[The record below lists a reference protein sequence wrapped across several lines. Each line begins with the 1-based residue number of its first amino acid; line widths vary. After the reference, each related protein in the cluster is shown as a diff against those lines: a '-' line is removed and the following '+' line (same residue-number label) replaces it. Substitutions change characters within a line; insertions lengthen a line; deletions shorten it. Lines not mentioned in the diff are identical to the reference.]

1 MRSEAQRRIRPYRGH
16 MTPRVAAKLTIYEPE
31 VIELDPSGPKPALA
45 QRTLSPPRARELR
58 VVEGGEHLA
67 PARRRR
73 DGLRRLLL
81 CGADVFAAAA
91 ALVLVLTVLGDNQ
104 LKLLTLAGTPVVV
117 VLFKMAGL
125 YDREQLRLLRSTLDE
140 APTLL
145 QVAGLYTLAIA
156 ILQPH
161 VLSWHLWGGQIAAL
175 WVTSFIA
182 IMAART
188 SARWLAGRASAVERC
203 LVIGDSALAL
213 RIREKLSS
221 SGARAVV
228 TATLPLEGNEI
239 DRLEGPDGV
248 RRLVDEL
255 RGDRI
260 IIALAPS
267 EKAGVTELIR
277 LAKSAGVQV
286 SLLPRMLE
294 VVGSA
299 VEFED
304 IDGMMMLG
312 VRPFG
317 LSRSSRLLKRV
328 FDLVAT
334 SIGLVIA
341 GPVLAVVAAAVRL
354 DSRGPIFF
362 RQIRVG
368 RDGQTFRIFK
378 FRSMVVD
385 AEEQKEQLRAL
396 SEVGDGM
403 FKISRDPRVTR
414 VGSVLRRTSL
424 DELLQLF
431 NVLKGEMSLVG
442 PRPLVTDEDVLVR
455 GLDRSRLHLT
465 PGMTGP
471 WQVLG
476 SRVPMQEMV
485 GLDYVYVANWSL
497 WLDVR
502 LLIQTAR
509 HVLRR
514 GNV

>member
-1 MRSEAQRRIRPYRGH
+1 MTSGLAARVTIHDPAVIGDDSEAQ
-16 MTPRVAAKLTIYEPE
+16 A
-31 VIELDPSGPKPALA
+31 ALA
-45 QRTLSPPRARELR
+45 QRTLNSPRPRMLR
-58 VVEGGEHLA
+58 IIEEGERLA
-67 PARRRR
+67 TARRRR
-73 DGLRRLLL
+73 GELSRLLL

-91 ALVLVLTVLGDNQ
+91 AMVLVLTVLGDN
-104 LKLLTLAGTPVVV
+104 LKLVTLAGTPVVV
-117 VLFKMAGL
+117 LFFKVAGL
-125 YDREQLRLLRSTLDE
+125 YDREQLRMLRSTLDE
-140 APTLL
+140 APALV
-145 QVAGLYTLAIA
+145 QVAGLYTLTIA

-161 VLSWHLWGGQIAAL
+161 VVVGHLWGGQIAAL
-175 WVTSFIA
+175 WLTSFIA
-182 IMAART
+182 IMGFRV
-188 SARWLAGRASAVERC
+188 SARWVAGRASAIERC
-203 LVIGDSALAL
+203 LVIGDAALAR

-221 SGARAVV
+221 SRARAVV
-228 TATLPLEGNEI
+228 AATLPLEAGEI
-239 DRLEGPDGV
+239 HRLEGPDGV
-248 RRLVDEL
+248 RRLVDQL
-255 RGDRI
+255 RVDRI
-260 IIALAPS
+260 IIAPAPS
-267 EKAGVTELIR
+267 DPGGVAELIR

-294 VVGSA
+294 VLGSA
-299 VEFED
+299 VEIED

-328 FDLVAT
+328 FDLVVT

-362 RQIRVG
+362 RQVRVG

-378 FRSMVVD
+378 FRSMVVN
-385 AEEQKEQLRAL
+385 AEEQIDQLRAL
-396 SEVGDGM
+396 SEVGEGM

-414 VGSVLRRTSL
+414 VGAFLRRTSL
-424 DELLQLF
+424 DELPQLF

-442 PRPLVTDEDVLVR
+442 PRPLVTEEDVLIR

-497 WLDVR
+497 WLDLK
-502 LLIQTAR
+502 LLMHTAR
-509 HVLRR
+509 HVLRG

>member
-1 MRSEAQRRIRPYRGH
+1 
-16 MTPRVAAKLTIYEPE
+16 MTSGLAAKLTIHEPE
-31 VIELDPSGPKPALA
+31 ALVGAPEAEVVVA
-45 QRTLSPPRARELR
+45 QRALTAPGSRRLR
-58 VVEGGEHLA
+58 IVEGGERSA
-67 PARRRR
+67 TARRRA

-81 CGADVFAAAA
+81 CGADVFAAGG
-91 ALVLVLTVLGDNQ
+91 ALVLVLTVFGENR
-104 LKLLTLAGTPVVV
+104 LKFVTLAGTPVIVL
-117 VLFKMAGL
+117 LFKIAGL

-140 APTLL
+140 APALV
-145 QVAGLYTLAIA
+145 QVAGLYALSIA

-161 VLSWHLWGGQIAAL
+161 VVAGHLWGGQIAAL
-175 WVTSFIA
+175 WLTSFMA
-182 IMAART
+182 ILIGRV
-188 SARWLAGRASAVERC
+188 SARWVSGRASAMERC
-203 LVIGDSALAL
+203 LVIGDVSLAR

-228 TATLPLEGNEI
+228 AATLPLAANEI
-239 DRLEGPDGV
+239 DRLEGPEGV
-248 RRLVDEL
+248 RSLVDEL
-255 RGDRI
+255 RVDRI
-260 IIALAPS
+260 IIAPGPS
-267 EKAGVTELIR
+267 EPTGVTELVR

-304 IDGMMMLG
+304 IDGMMLLG

-328 FDLVAT
+328 FDLVAA
-334 SIGLVIA
+334 SLGLVIA
-341 GPVLAVVAAAVRL
+341 GPVMAIIAAAIRL

-362 RQIRVG
+362 RQVRVG
-368 RDGQTFRIFK
+368 RDAETFRIFK
-378 FRSMVVD
+378 FRSMVVN

-396 SEVGDGM
+396 SEVGEGM

-414 VGSVLRRTSL
+414 VGDFLRRTSL
-424 DELLQLF
+424 DELPQLF

-442 PRPLVTDEDVLVR
+442 PRPLVTDEDALVC

-485 GLDYVYVANWSL
+485 GLDYIYVANWSL
-497 WLDVR
+497 WLDLK
-502 LLIQTAR
+502 LLIHTVR

>member
-1 MRSEAQRRIRPYRGH
+1 MTSGLAAKVTIHDPDVIGVDPEAQ
-16 MTPRVAAKLTIYEPE
+16 A
-31 VIELDPSGPKPALA
+31 ALA
-45 QRTLSPPRARELR
+45 QRALSAPRPWMLR
-58 VVEGGEHLA
+58 IIEGGERVA
-67 PARRRR
+67 TARRRR

-91 ALVLVLTVLGDNQ
+91 AMVLVLAVLGDN
-104 LKLLTLAGTPVVV
+104 LKLVTLAGTPVVV
-117 VLFKMAGL
+117 LFFKVAGL

-140 APTLL
+140 APAVV
-145 QVAGLYTLAIA
+145 QVAGLYTLTIA

-161 VLSWHLWGGQIAAL
+161 VVAGHLWGSQIAAL
-175 WVTSFIA
+175 WLTSFIA
-182 IMAART
+182 IMGARV
-188 SARWLAGRASAVERC
+188 SARWVAGRASAIERC
-203 LVIGDSALAL
+203 LVIGDAALAH

-221 SGARAVV
+221 SRARAVV
-228 TATLPLEGNEI
+228 AATLPLEASEI

-255 RGDRI
+255 RVDRI
-260 IIALAPS
+260 IIAPAPS
-267 EKAGVTELIR
+267 DPAGVTELIR

-294 VVGSA
+294 VLGSA
-299 VEFED
+299 VEVED

-328 FDLVAT
+328 FDLVIT

-341 GPVLAVVAAAVRL
+341 GPVLAVAAAAIRL

-362 RQIRVG
+362 RQVRVG
-368 RDGQTFRIFK
+368 RDGKTFRIFK
-378 FRSMVVD
+378 FRSMVVN

-396 SEVGDGM
+396 SEVGEGM

-414 VGSVLRRTSL
+414 VGAFLRRTSL
-424 DELLQLF
+424 DELPQLL

-442 PRPLVTDEDVLVR
+442 PRPLVTDEDVLIS

-497 WLDVR
+497 WLDLK
-502 LLIQTAR
+502 LLMHTAR
-509 HVLRR
+509 HVLRG

>member
-1 MRSEAQRRIRPYRGH
+1 MFARGTE
-16 MTPRVAAKLTIYEPE
+16 MTSGLAAKLTIHDPE
-31 VIELDPSGPKPALA
+31 VLGVDTSEAEAAVA
-45 QRTLSPPRARELR
+45 QRALPAPPPLR
-58 VVEGGEHLA
+58 IVEGGERFATVL
-67 PARRRR
+67 RRR

-91 ALVLVLTVLGDNQ
+91 ALVLVLTVFSEDR
-104 LKLLTLAGTPVVV
+104 LKLVTLAATPVIVL
-117 VLFKMAGL
+117 LFKVAGL
-125 YDREQLRLLRSTLDE
+125 YDREQVRLQPSTLDE
-140 APTLL
+140 APALV
-145 QVAGLYTLAIA
+145 QMAGLYALTIA

-161 VLSWHLWGGQIAAL
+161 VVAGHLWGRQIAAL
-175 WVTSFIA
+175 WLTSFIA
-182 IMAART
+182 IMAARA
-188 SARWLAGRASAVERC
+188 SARWVAGRASALERC
-203 LVIGDSALAL
+203 LVIGDVTLAR

-221 SGARAVV
+221 GRARAVV
-228 TATLPLEGNEI
+228 AATLPLEANEI
-239 DRLEGPDGV
+239 DRLEGPEGV

-255 RGDRI
+255 RVDRI
-260 IIALAPS
+260 IIAPGQG
-267 EKAGVTELIR
+267 ETGVTELIR

-304 IDGMMMLG
+304 IDGMMLLG

-317 LSRSSRLLKRV
+317 LSRSSRLLKRA

-334 SIGLVIA
+334 SIGLLIA
-341 GPVLAVVAAAVRL
+341 GPVLVIVALAVRF
-354 DSRGPIFF
+354 DSKGPIFF
-362 RQIRVG
+362 RQVRVG
-368 RDGQTFRIFK
+368 RDGQPFRIFK
-378 FRSMVVD
+378 FRSMVVN

-414 VGSVLRRTSL
+414 VGAFLRRTSL
-424 DELLQLF
+424 DELPQLF

-442 PRPLVTDEDVLVR
+442 PRPLVTDEDVLVL

-485 GLDYVYVANWSL
+485 GLDYIYVANWSL
-497 WLDVR
+497 WLDLK